1 MSVTQNIRRFEK
13 QAVVYDKK
21 REKRELGTL
30 RRRLLDSASGKVLEL
45 GIGAGS
51 NLPFYRKEIRLTGVD
66 FSPAMLERAKAA
78 NDRLY
83 GIEANFIQ
91 SDIDTL
97 ELKENSYDT
106 IVSTLTLCAYRD
118 PGKVLRRMSRWCKP
132 GGRILLLEHGL
143 SSNSALAFGQKL
155 VDPLV
160 YRFVG
165 CHHNRDI
172 MKLVADSPL
181 QVQHAEH
188 VMTGMVHL
196 IWCEPPVSDQG

>member
-1 MSVTQNIRRFEK
+1 MSVTKNILRFEK

-30 RRRLLDSASGKVLEL
+30 RRRLLDSAIGNVLEL

-51 NLPFYRKEIRLTGVD
+51 NLPFYRKEIRLTGID
-66 FSPAMLERAKAA
+66 FSPAMLEKAKAA

-83 GIEANFIQ
+83 GLEANFIQ
-91 SDIDTL
+91 GDVDTL
-97 ELKENSYDT
+97 ELGEKSYDT

-118 PGKVLRRMSRWCKP
+118 PGQVLLRLSRWCKP

-143 SSNSALAFGQKL
+143 SSNPVLALGQKV
-155 VDPLV
+155 VDPIA
-160 YRFVG
+160 YRIVG

-181 QVQHAEH
+181 QVHHAEH
-188 VMTGMVHL
+188 VMAGMVHL
-196 IWCEPPVSDQG
+196 LWCEPPASDQG

>member
-1 MSVTQNIRRFEK
+1 MSVTKNIRRFEK

-30 RRRLLDSASGKVLEL
+30 RRRLLDTAIGNVLEL

-66 FSPAMLERAKAA
+66 FSPAMLEKAKAA
-78 NDRLY
+78 NDRLCRL
-83 GIEANFIQ
+83 EANFIQ
-91 SDIDTL
+91 GDVDTL
-97 ELKENSYDT
+97 ELKEKSYDT

-132 GGRILLLEHGL
+132 GGRILMLEHGL
-143 SSNSALAFGQKL
+143 SSNPVLAYGQKV
-155 VDPLV
+155 VDSLA
-160 YRFVG
+160 YRIVG

-172 MKLVADSPL
+172 MKLVGDSPL
-181 QVQHAEH
+181 QIHHAEH
-188 VMTGMVHL
+188 VMAGMVHL
-196 IWCEPPVSDQG
+196 IWCEPPAPDLG